1 MNLVNYNRA
10 ELFRIHK
17 GTHVVFEETIWMT
30 IFSTCCLSILT
41 YSMIGMFFYN
51 FLVALPSPQSEKLL
65 SQPSTPA
72 LKDGKEDG
80 KVSKLGPK
88 KRKQKGG
95 PLSQILSEKL
105 TTDFRTLRHKQLRAL
120 FLRLMLPPKA
130 TAGIKL
136 HRLAK
141 ARIL

>member
-1 MNLVNYNRA
+1 
-10 ELFRIHK
+10 
-17 GTHVVFEETIWMT
+17 
-30 IFSTCCLSILT
+30 
-41 YSMIGMFFYN
+41 MIGMFFYN

-65 SQPSTPA
+65 SQPSTSA

-80 KVSKLGPK
+80 KESKLGPK

-95 PLSQILSEKL
+95 PLSQISEKL